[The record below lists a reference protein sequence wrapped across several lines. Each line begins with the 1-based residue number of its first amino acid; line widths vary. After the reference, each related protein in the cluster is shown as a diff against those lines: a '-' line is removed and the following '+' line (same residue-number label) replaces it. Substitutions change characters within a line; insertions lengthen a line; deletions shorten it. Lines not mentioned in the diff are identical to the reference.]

1 VTPLRIEGVTVRAG
15 AAVLVDGVS
24 LQVGAEEV
32 VGLLGPNGSGKSSL
46 LRTVYRVNQPAAG
59 RVLVG
64 GVAVGSRPP
73 RWVAQ
78 RVGVVL
84 QDVPADF
91 PLTVR
96 EVVAMG
102 RSPHK
107 RPFAADDARDH
118 ALVAAALDLLDL
130 TALAGRRIGT
140 LSGGERQRAL
150 VARALAGRPALLV
163 MDEPTNH
170 LDVRY
175 QLELLALMRDLRI
188 PSLVALHDLNLAA
201 AYCDRLVLLSGGREI
216 ATGTPEHVL
225 TPERIRAVYG
235 VDATVMAHPATGSPL
250 IALAPAPR

>member
-1 VTPLRIEGVTVRAG
+1 MIPLQIERVSVRAG
-15 AAVLVDGVS
+15 SAVLVDDVS
-24 LQVGAEEV
+24 VQVGPGEV

-46 LRTVYRVNQPAAG
+46 LRTVYRVNRPASG
-59 RVLVG
+59 RVLVEG
-64 GVAVGSRPP
+64 TDVRDRPA

-107 RPFAADDARDH
+107 RPLAADDRLDH
-118 ALVAAALDLLDL
+118 ALVDAALELLDL

-150 VARALAGRPALLV
+150 VARALVVRPALLV

-170 LDVRY
+170 LDVRH
-175 QLELLALMRDLRI
+175 QLELLGLIRELGV
-188 PSLVALHDLNLAA
+188 PSLLALHDLNLAA
-201 AYCDRLVLLSGGREI
+201 MYCDRLVLLAGGRAVVI
-216 ATGTPEHVL
+216 GTPVEVL
-225 TPERIRAVYG
+225 TPDRIRAVYG
-235 VDATVMAHPATGSPL
+235 VETHVLRHPGSGGL
-250 IALAPAPR
+250 MVALSPAR